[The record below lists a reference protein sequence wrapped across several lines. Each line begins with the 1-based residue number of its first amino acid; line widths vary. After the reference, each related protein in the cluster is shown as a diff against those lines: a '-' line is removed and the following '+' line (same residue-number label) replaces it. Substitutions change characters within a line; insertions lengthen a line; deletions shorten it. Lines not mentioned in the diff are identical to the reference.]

1 MITAATLSGM
11 ALVMILR
18 PAIRNS
24 RFSPIL
30 IVGVVAAHF
39 LLACSFMLYFFHVP
53 GASSAAAVVVEKVVA
68 GHVGSPND
76 TAFAAQP
83 PVVT

>member
-1 MITAATLSGM
+1 
-11 ALVMILR
+11 
-18 PAIRNS
+18 
-24 RFSPIL
+24 
-30 IVGVVAAHF
+30 
-39 LLACSFMLYFFHVP
+39 MLYFFHVP

-83 PVVT
+83 PVVTWKEFTLFPICDVWYTIIKVTMVELGGEIIGIYL